1 MTLLLDTHTTLWW
14 LAGSALS
21 KPARSAIADPDATV
35 LVSSASAWEMAIK
48 AALGRLD
55 MPADLGSVLATSGFD
70 VLEVSLEHAL
80 AVRDLP
86 PLHRDPFDRVLVA
99 QALCEGAVLV
109 TRDVRLADYGVRVLA
124 A

>member
-1 MTLLLDTHTTLWW
+1 VTLLLDTHTTLWW
-14 LAGSALS
+14 LSGSALS
-21 KPARSAIADPDATV
+21 KPARSAIADPDTTV

-55 MPADLGSVLATSGFD
+55 MPADLGSALATSGFD

-86 PLHRDPFDRVLVA
+86 PLHRDPFDRMLVA

-109 TRDVRLADYGVRVLA
+109 TRDARLADYGVRVLSA
-124 A
+124 